1 MKSIVESISKYKNL
15 NERESNKDETKYITL
30 ESYLN
35 KNIKESKKRIES
47 KKLTPIVI
55 GNGKIVVEQYPKK
68 GETIVSTSKVFLK
81 TNGTKIKM
89 IDITGWNRAEVIT
102 FMNMIGVDY
111 EINGTGKVLNFNI
124 KVGEVIKE
132 KVIISMESEAKKE
145 DESKE
150 EKEN

>member
-1 MKSIVESISKYKNL
+1 MRIVFLLRLVKNCPIGGHKMVY
-15 NERESNKDETKYITL
+15 EYSNRL
-30 ESYLN
+30 
-35 KNIKESKKRIES
+35 
-47 KKLTPIVI
+47 I
-55 GNGKIVVEQYPKK
+55 GKGKIVVEQYPKK

-132 KVIISMESEAKKE
+132 KVIISMESRFAK
-145 DESKE
+145 S
-150 EKEN
+150 